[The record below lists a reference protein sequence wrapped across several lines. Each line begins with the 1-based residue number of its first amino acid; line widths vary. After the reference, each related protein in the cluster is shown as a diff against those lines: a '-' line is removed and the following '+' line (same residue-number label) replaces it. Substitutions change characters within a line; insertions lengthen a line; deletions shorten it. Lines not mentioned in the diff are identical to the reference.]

1 MTAADVAL
9 THTMPLLGALAVV
22 PLAPG
27 LEMSIAKTYL
37 LFQASAPGICVTGA
51 TDVAGVT
58 GVADVAARGLGG
70 ARQARLAR
78 EEGRAPKRAAAGS
91 VAEGQRPEPA

>member
-1 MTAADVAL
+1 MPALYRYVHKLHHAHTHDVRLLSALQMTAADVAL

-58 GVADVAARGLGG
+58 GVAGATDVA
-70 ARQARLAR
+70 
-78 EEGRAPKRAAAGS
+78 
-91 VAEGQRPEPA
+91 V